1 MDLAQLLLDEFQR
14 LQEERK
20 KENQC
25 PDPVREEG
33 DTHIILRFERGYA
46 YFDERD
52 RVVSIRGPCFTI
64 PIPFCEFGKA
74 VPFVLTY
81 LV

>member
-20 KENQC
+20 KF
-25 PDPVREEG
+25 PAPTREEG

-46 YFDERD
+46 YFDQRD
-52 RVVSIRGPCFTI
+52 RVVTIRGPGFTI

-74 VPFVLTY
+74 VPFVLVY